1 MASAGVPTREDCAS
15 CPDTGDR
22 CALHQGML
30 ARQQELVAM
39 TQTQQAHNQEPG
51 EHSDSQANEQS
62 QTAKIAAREMNRLK
76 TQEGQ
81 MISALRKMN
90 FDESRRQHDLTHK
103 QKKRLRQRK
112 NAALQTLD
120 PAKVARREAK
130 ATQRAQDPERIA
142 RLEAHNQ
149 KTAENKARV
158 QAKRARNIKESRQ
171 HGAGRLLM
179 RKIKIETSDA
189 LEHASSAVQSHGA
202 DNDYVPVSPAI
213 RTRGQRAAQE
223 VNTKLQALATVH
235 SMPEETGTD
244 AFLDRADSL
253 IHQTLASNS
262 ALSPTD
268 RKNLEEALS
277 LVRTVQ
283 LLSSKDY
290 RPWQN
295 SARDDGQFDRVLRG
309 SDPEYDTFRPEVTS
323 EDVYVK
329 QEHTSEGDYVAQE
342 HGVEF
347 YGHLRGGAS
356 PVSDLSQF
364 DVTGR
369 DAMVE

>member
-1 MASAGVPTREDCAS
+1 
-15 CPDTGDR
+15 
-22 CALHQGML
+22 
-30 ARQQELVAM
+30 
-39 TQTQQAHNQEPG
+39 
-51 EHSDSQANEQS
+51 
-62 QTAKIAAREMNRLK
+62 
-76 TQEGQ
+76 
-81 MISALRKMN
+81 
-90 FDESRRQHDLTHK
+90 
-103 QKKRLRQRK
+103 
-112 NAALQTLD
+112 
-120 PAKVARREAK
+120 
-130 ATQRAQDPERIA
+130 
-142 RLEAHNQ
+142 
-149 KTAENKARV
+149 
-158 QAKRARNIKESRQ
+158 
-171 HGAGRLLM
+171 
-179 RKIKIETSDA
+179 
-189 LEHASSAVQSHGA
+189 
-202 DNDYVPVSPAI
+202 
-213 RTRGQRAAQE
+213 
-223 VNTKLQALATVH
+223 
-235 SMPEETGTD
+235 MPEETGTD